1 MIDTGAGFVAL
12 PNDYFDWLLLQSTVL
27 TKREL
32 AVLLAVIRN
41 TIGYRRLTSRMSC
54 RFIQKSTGIK
64 ASHVQE
70 TLTNLEN
77 KKYISI
83 DKTSNTS
90 VVTLILPEEE
100 KKTKPFPVQEQLEGE
115 PFPVREQSGDKPF
128 PNKEQWYSQSGNDTV
143 PSPGTNTENKQNI
156 QTTKT
161 EIFSGVG
168 FAAWLTE

>member
-12 PNDYFDWLLLQSTVL
+12 PNYYYDWLLLQSTVL

-41 TIGYRRLTSRMSC
+41 TIGYRRLTSHMSC
-54 RFIQKSTGIK
+54 RFIQKSTCIK

-70 TLTNLEN
+70 TLTTLES
-77 KKYISI
+77 KGYISI

-90 VVTLILPEEE
+90 AVTLILPEEE
-100 KKTKPFPVQEQLEGE
+100 KKTEPFPVREQLETE

-128 PNKEQWYSQSGNDTV
+128 PNQEQCCSQSGNETV
-143 PSPGTNTENKQNI
+143 PSPGTNTYNKQNI
-156 QTTKT
+156 QTTDTKALA
-161 EIFSGVG
+161 GVG
-168 FAAWLTE
+168 FADWLTE

>member
-41 TIGYRRLTSRMSC
+41 TIGYNRFTSRMSC

-70 TLTNLEN
+70 TLTTLES
-77 KKYISI
+77 KGYILI

-90 VVTLILPEEE
+90 AVTLILQKEE
-100 KKTKPFPVQEQLEGE
+100 KKTE
-115 PFPVREQSGDKPF
+115 PFPNQEQSEGKPF
-128 PNKEQWYSQSGNDTV
+128 PNQEQWCSQSRNDTV
-143 PSPGTNTENKQNI
+143 PDPGTNTDNKQNI

-161 EIFSGVG
+161 ETFVGVG
-168 FAAWLTE
+168 FADWLTE

>member
-41 TIGYRRLTSRMSC
+41 TIGYNRFTSRMSC

-64 ASHVQE
+64 ASHIPE
-70 TLTNLEN
+70 TLTNLES
-77 KKYISI
+77 KGYILI

-90 VVTLILPEEE
+90 AVTLILPKQE
-100 KKTKPFPVQEQLEGE
+100 KNGKPFPIREQLGGE
-115 PFPVREQSGDKPF
+115 PFPVREQSVDKPF
-128 PNKEQWYSQSGNDTV
+128 PVREQYCSQSGNDTV
-143 PSPGTNTENKQNI
+143 PSPGTNTDNKQNI

-161 EIFSGVG
+161 ETFVGVG
-168 FAAWLTE
+168 FADWLTE

>member
-41 TIGYRRLTSRMSC
+41 TIGYNRFTSRMSC

-70 TLTNLEN
+70 TLTTLES
-77 KKYISI
+77 KGYILI

-90 VVTLILPEEE
+90 AVTLILPKQE
-100 KKTKPFPVQEQLEGE
+100 KNGKPFPIREQLGGE
-115 PFPVREQSGDKPF
+115 PFPIRGRRHAATSSQLVRS
-128 PNKEQWYSQSGNDTV
+128 WRDT
-143 PSPGTNTENKQNI
+143 GHTL
-156 QTTKT
+156 QTRKGCQGGWGRPHRLPHQD
-161 EIFSGVG
+161 S
-168 FAAWLTE
+168 

>member
-41 TIGYRRLTSRMSC
+41 TIGYNRFTSRMSC

-70 TLTNLEN
+70 TLTTLES
-77 KKYISI
+77 KGYILI

-90 VVTLILPEEE
+90 AVTLILPKQE
-100 KKTKPFPVQEQLEGE
+100 KNGKPFPIREQLGGE
-115 PFPVREQSGDKPF
+115 PFPVREQ
-128 PNKEQWYSQSGNDTV
+128 YCSQSGNDTV
-143 PSPGTNTENKQNI
+143 PSPGTNTDNKQNI

-161 EIFSGVG
+161 ETFVGVG
-168 FAAWLTE
+168 FADWLTE